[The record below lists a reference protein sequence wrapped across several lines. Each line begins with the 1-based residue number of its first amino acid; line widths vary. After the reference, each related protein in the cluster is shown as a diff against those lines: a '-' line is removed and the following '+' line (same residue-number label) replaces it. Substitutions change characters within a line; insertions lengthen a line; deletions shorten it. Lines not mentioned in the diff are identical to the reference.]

1 VLKEADIYVLSGLLA
16 HEGEWTYR
24 SLAED
29 LHVPLAVVQRA
40 LARAEEANLYV
51 PHRREVHRAH
61 FEEFAVH
68 ALRFVAPARLG
79 PLTSGV
85 PAAWAAEPMAK
96 AIFSSGNEPLPVWP
110 HAEGGVRGQA
120 VEPLHEAAPE
130 AVRKWSELGEV
141 LASLDSLRV
150 GDVRVRS
157 VAQGF
162 LADVV
167 RKRRDQS
174 VQ

>member
-1 VLKEADIYVLSGLLA
+1 MMKQADIYVLGGLLA
-16 HEGEWTYR
+16 HEGDWTYR

-29 LHVPLAVVQRA
+29 LHVPHAVVQRA

-68 ALRFVAPARLG
+68 ALRFVAPALLG
-79 PLTSGV
+79 PIVPGV

-96 AIFSSGNEPLPVWP
+96 AIVSSGNEPPPVWP

-120 VEPLHEAAPE
+120 VEPLHGAAPE
-130 AVRKWSELGEV
+130 AAREWPELGEV

-150 GDVRVRS
+150 GDVRVRQ
-157 VAQGF
+157 VAEDF
-162 LADVV
+162 LAARA
-167 RKRRDQS
+167 RKHPSREG
-174 VQ
+174 

>member
-1 VLKEADIYVLSGLLA
+1 MLKQADIYVLGGLLA
-16 HEGEWTYR
+16 HEGDWTYR

-29 LHVPLAVVQRA
+29 LNVPHAVVQRA
-40 LARAEEANLYV
+40 ISRAEEANLYS
-51 PHRREVHRAH
+51 PHRRDVHRAH

-96 AIFSSGNEPLPVWP
+96 AIVSSGDEPPPVWP

-120 VEPLHEAAPE
+120 VEPLHGAAPAAAAE
-130 AVRKWSELGEV
+130 WSELAEI

-157 VAQGF
+157 VAEGF
-162 LADVV
+162 LVD
-167 RKRRDQS
+167 RLRRPPS
-174 VQ
+174 ERGR